1 MSSGVRAG
9 TACEGLLFE
18 FPKPGP
24 GCEGIDLLESPRD
37 FGRADRVSWVEFSKG
52 QGTTMKRRCARGA
65 VVGETPREADRL
77 PDSVRLPRHGMA
89 RLLFSGVSAAAMIT
103 LAVTVFADDKKD
115 PTKPVEPETVICLEL
130 PHPERVI
137 DRLTDPRI
145 QGYLNLLPQY
155 QKFSSGKQVADLR
168 GVAGVIASQLDTTW
182 EAGLRDLTG
191 GGVLA
196 EVEVSPGQ
204 APRVHVLVT
213 AKKPELLE
221 KASQAFLKL
230 VRQDAQQKGKPDPAS
245 ESTHRGLTITAL
257 GGPQGIAYCIGDGRL
272 LATNSVK
279 NLERLIDRGIEM
291 AARSGK
297 ATGPDKAD
305 GALAALGAS
314 PRWKAIREKQAPDAL
329 AWSFVDLERLR
340 KIDPAKFAYANPPDT
355 GIMLFFG
362 SWYEAFRKAT
372 AATASIRWSDTDLA
386 ASVDFMQP
394 AGGRAPAFKGYLPAP
409 GKGAGPLIRPP
420 GTIGSLSLWRNWSAI
435 WESKADL
442 FRPETVQGFAQ
453 LDTFAGQFFGV
464 REFGPDVLG
473 AFEPHWRLVVAS
485 QDYQSIKPVPEV
497 KYPGL
502 AFVTELTE
510 PDSDFA
516 QRLKVAFQT
525 FVGLSNVDAVQKKGP
540 PFELVSEQVDGVTL
554 ATARYM
560 VPKTD
565 SPAAT
570 SPDARYNLSPSAAQV
585 GKYFILSTSAGLA
598 RALIKDL
605 RNADAA
611 QKLSGESSETA
622 VLEADGAEL
631 ARLLEL
637 NRARLAMQLMLGRG
651 LTKEKAEAE
660 VAKGLDL
667 LHYLGAGR
675 MTVLDDPDKT
685 SVKLDFK
692 LSK

>member
-1 MSSGVRAG
+1 M
-9 TACEGLLFE
+9 
-18 FPKPGP
+18 
-24 GCEGIDLLESPRD
+24 
-37 FGRADRVSWVEFSKG
+37 
-52 QGTTMKRRCARGA
+52 Q
-65 VVGETPREADRL
+65 
-77 PDSVRLPRHGMA
+77 A
-89 RLLFSGVSAAAMIT
+89 RLLFAGVSAAALIMV
-103 LAVTVFADDKKD
+103 AVTVVADDKKD
-115 PTKPVEPETVICLEL
+115 SSKPAEPETVVCLEL
-130 PHPERVI
+130 PHPERLL

-155 QKFSSGKQVADLR
+155 QKFASGKQLADLR
-168 GVAGVIASQLDTTW
+168 GVAGVIASQLDRTW
-182 EAGLRDLTG
+182 EVGLRDLTG

-196 EVEVSPGQ
+196 EVEASPGQ

-213 AKKPELLE
+213 ARKPELLA
-221 KASQAFLKL
+221 KASEVFLKL
-230 VRQDAQQKGKPDPAS
+230 ARQDAQQKGNPDPAS
-245 ESTHRGLTITAL
+245 ESTHCGLKITAI
-257 GGPQGIAYCIGDGRL
+257 GGPQGLAYCIGDGRL

-279 NLERLIDRGIEM
+279 NLEQLIDRGVRM
-291 AARSGK
+291 ASVSGK
-297 ATGPDKAD
+297 PPAPGKAD
-305 GALAALGAS
+305 GALAAIFAS
-314 PRWKAIREKQAPDAL
+314 PRWKAIREKQKPDAL
-329 AWSFVDLERLR
+329 AWSFVDLDRLR
-340 KIDPAKFAYANPPDT
+340 KIDPAKFGYKNPPDT
-355 GIMLFFG
+355 GVTLLFG
-362 SWYEAFRKAT
+362 SWYEAFRKAS
-372 AATASIRWSDTDLA
+372 AATASIRWSDTELA
-386 ASVDFMQP
+386 TSVDFMQP
-394 AGGRAPAFKGYLPAP
+394 AGGQAPAFQGYLPIA
-409 GKGAGPLIRPP
+409 GKGAGALIRPP
-420 GTIGSLSLWRNWSAI
+420 GTIGTLSFWRNWSAI

-442 FRPETVQGFAQ
+442 FSPETVQGFAQ

-473 AFEPHWRLVVAS
+473 AFEPHWRLVVAA

-565 SPAAT
+565 IPAAT
-570 SPDARYNLSPSAAQV
+570 SPDARYNVSPSAAQV

-598 RALIKDL
+598 RALIKEL
-605 RNADAA
+605 KNPDAA
-611 QKLSGESSETA
+611 RKLSAESSDTA
-622 VLEADGAEL
+622 VLEADGLEL

-637 NRARLAMQLMLGRG
+637 NQARLAMQLMLGRG

-667 LHYLGAGR
+667 LRYLGAGR
-675 MTVLDDPDKT
+675 MAVRDEPEKT
-685 SVKLDFK
+685 SLELTFK